1 MFAIPYHFDSLRL
14 FRAFKHENSKHVIVE
29 SPDSSQAF
37 FNQHCTGVFFVICG
51 TAPPPV
57 QSTAWACSAAL
68 ISMIY
73 ALGVMEAKIGM
84 NEKTP
89 LEYPKISIFEAN
101 MFH

>member
-14 FRAFKHENSKHVIVE
+14 FWSFKHENSKHVVVE

-37 FNQHCTGVFFVICG
+37 FNQHCTGVLFVICG

-73 ALGVMEAKIGM
+73 ALGVMEAKIVGM
-84 NEKTP
+84 KTP
-89 LEYPKISIFEAN
+89 LEYPEISIFEAN
-101 MFH
+101 IFH